1 MKKTLFLLAVAVLF
15 LQVSVFSQKTRVGV
29 TAGIT
34 TSNMYGEVGGK
45 DLRDD
50 SKTGITAGI
59 LVETPIGKSRFSF
72 QPSIN
77 YMQKGR
83 ITEESEKVKSWIA
96 LRYADLNLDFLYN
109 SKGKTTFFF
118 GLGPSVGLDL
128 PSTFITKTNNSTAAN
143 NNPDPKY
150 SRSEKK
156 VLFGKGVLDNFRGL
170 DYGVHL
176 QGGFRM
182 SKGLIFSLNY
192 TFGLRNIASEGAPDD
207 NIKNGC
213 FAVRFGW
220 LFKNK

>member
-1 MKKTLFLLAVAVLF
+1 MKKTLFLLAVAVLS

-34 TSNMYGEVGGK
+34 TSNMYGTISDK
-45 DLRDD
+45 DIRDA
-50 SKTGITAGI
+50 SKTGITVGFY
-59 LVETPIGKSRFSF
+59 VETPIGKSHFSF
-72 QPSIN
+72 QPGVH

-83 ITEESEKVKSWIA
+83 VTEETEKVKSWVA
-96 LRYADLNLDFLYN
+96 LRYADVNLDFLYN

-118 GLGPSVGLDL
+118 GLGPSIGLDL
-128 PSTFITKTNNSTAAN
+128 PSTFITRTNNSTAAN

-156 VLFGKGVLDNFRGL
+156 VLFGKEVLDNYKGL

-176 QGGFRM
+176 QGGFRIN
-182 SKGLIFSLNY
+182 KGLLFSLNY
-192 TFGLRNIASEGAPDD
+192 TFGLRNIASEGAPND
-207 NIKNGC
+207 NIKNGA

>member
-1 MKKTLFLLAVAVLF
+1 MKKTLFLLAVAVLS
-15 LQVSVFSQKTRVGV
+15 LQVSVFAQKTRVGV

-34 TSNMYGEVGGK
+34 TSNMYGTVGGK

-50 SKTGITAGI
+50 SKTGITVGI
-59 LVETPIGKSRFSF
+59 LIDAPIKKSHFSF
-72 QPSIN
+72 QPAIN
-77 YMQKGR
+77 YVQKGR
-83 ITEESEKVKSWIA
+83 VTEETEKVKSWVA
-96 LRYADLNLDFLYN
+96 LRYAEVNLDFVYN

-128 PSTFITKTNNSTAAN
+128 PSTFIVRTNNSTAAN

-156 VLFGKGVLDNFRGL
+156 VKFGKEVLDDFKGL

-192 TFGLRNIASEGAPDD
+192 TFGLRNIASEGAPNDD
-207 NIKNGC
+207 IKNGC